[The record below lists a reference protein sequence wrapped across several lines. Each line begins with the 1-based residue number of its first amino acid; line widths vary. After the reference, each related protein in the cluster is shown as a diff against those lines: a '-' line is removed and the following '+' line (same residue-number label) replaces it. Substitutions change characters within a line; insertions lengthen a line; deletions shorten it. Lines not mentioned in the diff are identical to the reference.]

1 LDCSRKEIAVRKSL
15 SLPVVFLAGI
25 ALGAGGW
32 DLLAPERAD
41 AQGVKIGFS
50 PVTVASSQ
58 GDKQAIAWFIG
69 KDGSVQVCASNA
81 GPGGATATNCQ
92 KVNLQP

>member
-1 LDCSRKEIAVRKSL
+1 MRKSL
-15 SLPVVFLAGI
+15 SLPVVFLTGI

-32 DLLAPERAD
+32 HLLAPDRAD
-41 AQGVKIGFS
+41 AQGVRVGFS

-69 KDGSVQVCASNA
+69 KDGSVQVCASN

-92 KVNLQP
+92 KVSLQP